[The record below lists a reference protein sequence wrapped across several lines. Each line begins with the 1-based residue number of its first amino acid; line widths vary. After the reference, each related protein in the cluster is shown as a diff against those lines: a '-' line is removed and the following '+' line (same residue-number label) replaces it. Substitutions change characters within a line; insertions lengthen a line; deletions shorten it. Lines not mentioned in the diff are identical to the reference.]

1 MLKYLITTFVTLLV
15 GATIYLSR
23 IVNPDL
29 QLISYI
35 NLFLYVGLIFLALQV
50 ISKDTHFRSIFIN
63 LSLFFFI
70 NIIQSTAYT
79 YIQIFG
85 DEYSSMKYYV
95 HWVMIMNLVIS
106 FTVLFIVCKYLF
118 VHKKTIFHYLA
129 TAGVVLPIWLVLYFP
144 FLRNID
150 YLYDTGQSLT
160 NAYMFYQPLFMR
172 AMVINL
178 ITLVGIGIF
187 FYSKIRNDHPF
198 GYYLDT
204 MMFGFLLLVSFE
216 ILHQLSSVTNLL
228 LYSLGQYAT
237 CMVLI
242 FMGISLVLRYRFIS
256 GYAGAFYESQIVSDR
271 PFVNHRPGLFDR
283 FIRWNFFNSEEIKKG
298 IFLEIPKAHYKP
310 KV

>member
-1 MLKYLITTFVTLLV
+1 MLKYIITAFVTLLV
-15 GATIYLSR
+15 GATIYLCR

-35 NLFLYVGLIFLALQV
+35 NLLLCAGLIFLTLQV

-85 DEYSSMKYYV
+85 DKRSEMKCYV

-106 FTVLFIVCKYLF
+106 FTVLFVVCKYLF

-144 FLRNID
+144 VLLSID
-150 YLYDTGQSLT
+150 YLYDTGQS
-160 NAYMFYQPLFMR
+160 FYQPLFMR

-204 MMFGFLLLVSFE
+204 LMFGFLLLVSFE
-216 ILHQLSSVTNLL
+216 ILHQLSLVTNRLL
-228 LYSLGQYAT
+228 FNLGQYAT

-283 FIRWNFFNSEEIKKG
+283 FIRWNFFNSEAIKKG
-298 IFLEIPKAHYKP
+298 IFLEVPKAHYKP
-310 KV
+310 KI